1 MTKTIK
7 AVFVNAGKRVVEDVE
22 IERGLQPMYDMIGC
36 RLVELVRL
44 SDDDDLFVDEEGL
57 LSIEPTSPMFRIGD
71 ATLAGNG
78 IILGGNNETGES
90 CDVHRTADHYRPLI
104 TFTHAAADATRRM
117 LRDALNANGDF

>member
-7 AVFVNAGKRVVEDVE
+7 AVFVNADKRVVEDVE
-22 IERGLQPMYDMIGC
+22 IERGLQSMYDMIGC

-44 SDDDDLFVDEEGL
+44 SHDDDLFVDEEGL

-90 CDVHRTADHYRPLI
+90 CDVHRNADHYRSLI

-117 LRDALNANGDF
+117 LRDALNANGEF